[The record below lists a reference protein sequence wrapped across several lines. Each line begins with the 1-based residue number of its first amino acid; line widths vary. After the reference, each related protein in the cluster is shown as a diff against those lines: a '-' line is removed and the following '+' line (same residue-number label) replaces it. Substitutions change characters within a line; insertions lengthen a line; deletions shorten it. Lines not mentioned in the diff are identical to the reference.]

1 MYGALWNS
9 SVCLRT
15 MRRAG
20 FSDAAP
26 RKGFQY
32 ALFKKGQECVVQFSQ
47 VLVLK
52 QENERR
58 RLGA

>member
-1 MYGALWNS
+1 
-9 SVCLRT
+9 